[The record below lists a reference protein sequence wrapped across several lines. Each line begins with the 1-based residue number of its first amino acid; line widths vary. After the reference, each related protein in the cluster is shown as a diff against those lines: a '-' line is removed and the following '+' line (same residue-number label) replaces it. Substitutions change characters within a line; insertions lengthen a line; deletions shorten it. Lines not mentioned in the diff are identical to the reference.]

1 MDQPSASRCPL
12 LYTSRTVPGVSL
24 SPMPELIS
32 HDSSRTV
39 NQFCISVE

>member
-1 MDQPSASRCPL
+1 MHQPSASRCPL
-12 LYTSRTVPGVSL
+12 LYTSRTVLDVSL
-24 SPMPELIS
+24 SAMSELIS